1 MTGQRIIFTA
11 YLVVIVVGLSFFLAT
26 GWLHR

>member
-26 GWLHR
+26 GWPL